1 MRELRDMMNDFAL
14 IVQRQGDQ
22 LDTIEGNVD
31 TAQDSVEAGQK
42 HLQKAI
48 QYSKKSRKWQCCCL
62 IIALVVIAAILFPIL
77 INVGGG

>member
-48 QYSKKSRKWQCCCL
+48 QYSKKSR
-62 IIALVVIAAILFPIL
+62 AAKQHPSGNLSE
-77 INVGGG
+77 NK